1 MPAQVDLDGDG
12 FVTGLSAVNVPSY
25 VNAAARDANVSAVA
39 GKLVFMEDDSSLVIY
54 DGTDWVAA

>member
-25 VNAAARDANVSAVA
+25 VTAEARDASVSAVA